1 MGSFFGGPHAEFAW
15 ARRPSTVHPWERMR
29 RKEEERQL
37 GTILRRSG
45 WVMSVMLIGFAAMFS
60 WQAWTVVKAEQA
72 AELKTVV
79 ELGEKTIDIYLG
91 KSGAALDS
99 LSQQLVD
106 TGTPIDP
113 QRGHLLIKRFHLVHA
128 ELLNV
133 TLTRADGQLMF
144 SALHEPGAPLPS
156 LAQQQFFK
164 DYLAQQKPGAAFDIG
179 RPQTSPLQKE
189 WFVPL
194 RYAIRDQAGQL
205 RFILLAQL
213 PVDFIQAFWKE
224 APIAS
229 RATIGLL
236 RDDGFVLSQ
245 YPETRL
251 GNLEQVY
258 GKPRTGAL
266 IDHLRQSAFPA
277 SGSLEGASSLAPT
290 ELLQAYKRLHHFPVT
305 LFAAMPLS
313 EIRVAWWGKVQ
324 VPYFLLILLFVGIW
338 TVYQVARQ
346 RQHAWGLEQK
356 RSEEVRTQLAYFDPL
371 TGLPNR
377 RLLMDRM
384 DQALITA
391 RRSGLVGAVM
401 FVDLD
406 NFKNINDARG
416 HAVGDALLMAVASRL
431 SDLLRE
437 EDSLARIG
445 GDEFVLLIPGRAK
458 DLISGARKALVVAEK
473 VRDALAQPLDIDGQ
487 TYTAHGSIGVTL
499 MPKEGE
505 TSNDLLREADTAMYR
520 AKKAGRN
527 RIVFFE
533 ASMQAEVQERLALEE
548 DLKRAIARDELQMYV
563 QPQVDRTG
571 QTVGA
576 ELLLRWHHFSRG
588 FISPADFIPV
598 AEQSGLILLLGD
610 WVLQQACG
618 ALVQLQAA
626 GSDIQLSINV
636 SPKEFRQPGFVD
648 RVAAVLAQTGA
659 RASHLILEVTEGLLI
674 DQLDETITRMNQ
686 LKQLGVRFSID
697 DFGTGFSSLG
707 YLKFLPIDE
716 IKIDQSF
723 VKDLPNNKGDIAI
736 VMSVLSMAEQFEIK
750 VVAEGVESPRQAE
763 FLIQHG
769 CDLLQGF
776 LYARPMPMRTWIE
789 AQINT
794 HQFSA

>member
-1 MGSFFGGPHAEFAW
+1 MS
-15 ARRPSTVHPWERMR
+15 

-37 GTILRRSG
+37 GTILRKSG
-45 WVMSVMLIGFAAMFS
+45 WVMFAMLIGFSATFS
-60 WQAWTVVKAEQA
+60 WQAWTVIKAEQV

-79 ELGEKTIDIYLG
+79 ELGEKTVDIYISKL
-91 KSGAALDS
+91 GAALET
-99 LSQQLVD
+99 LSQQLAD
-106 TGTPIDP
+106 TDAPIDP
-113 QRGHLLIKRFHLVHA
+113 LRGHLLIKRFHRVHA

-144 SALHEPGAPLPS
+144 SALHEHGAPLPS
-156 LAQQQFFK
+156 LAQMQFFK
-164 DYLAQQKPGAAFDIG
+164 DYLIEHKTGGAFDIG
-179 RPQTSPLQKE
+179 RPQTSPLQTR

-194 RYAIRDQAGQL
+194 RYAIRDQAGHL
-205 RFILLAQL
+205 RFVLVAQL
-213 PVDFIQAFWKE
+213 PVDFIQDFWKE
-224 APIAS
+224 APIAR

-245 YPETRL
+245 YPESPRFD
-251 GNLEQVY
+251 LEQVY
-258 GKPRTGAL
+258 GQPRTGAL
-266 IDHLRQSAFPA
+266 MSYLRQHQFPA
-277 SGSLEGASSLAPT
+277 SGALEGASSLSPT
-290 ELLQAYKRLHHFPVT
+290 VLLQAYRRLHHFPVT
-305 LFAAMPLS
+305 LFVSMPIS
-313 EIRVAWWGKVQ
+313 EIHAAWWSKVQ
-324 VPYFLLILLFVGIW
+324 VPYFLLILLFVGSW
-338 TVYQVARQ
+338 VVYQVARR
-346 RQHAWGLEQK
+346 RQHAWSLEQK
-356 RSEEVRTQLAYFDPL
+356 HAEEVRTQLAYFDPL
-371 TGLPNR
+371 TSLPNR

-391 RRSGLVGAVM
+391 RRSGQVGAVM

-416 HAVGDALLMAVASRL
+416 HAVGDALLKAVATRL

-458 DLISGARKALVVAEK
+458 DLVSGARKALVVAEK
-473 VRDALAQPLDIDGQ
+473 VRDALAQPMEIDGQ
-487 TYTAHGSIGVTL
+487 SYTAHGSIGVTL

-505 TSNDLLREADTAMYR
+505 TANDLLREADTAMYR

-533 ASMQAEVQERLALEE
+533 ASMQAEVQERLALED
-548 DLKRAIARDELQMYV
+548 DLKHAIARDELQMFV

-576 ELLLRWHHFSRG
+576 ELLLRWRHFSRG

-598 AEQSGLILLLGD
+598 AEQSGLILMLGD
-610 WVLQQACG
+610 WVLLQACL

-626 GSDIQLSINV
+626 GSNIQLSINV
-636 SPKEFRQPGFVD
+636 SPREFRQPGFVE

-686 LKQLGVRFSID
+686 LKQLGIRFSID

-723 VKDLPNNKGDIAI
+723 VKELPHNKGDIAI

-750 VVAEGVESPRQAE
+750 VVAEGVESSQQAE
-763 FLIQHG
+763 FLIRHG

-776 LYARPMPMRTWIE
+776 LYARPMPMKIWLD
-789 AQINT
+789 AQILA
-794 HQFSA
+794 HQPKV